1 MTEATETGTDLVVI
15 SDAAADKIKE
25 LLEQEDNAD
34 YALRFQ
40 VVGGGCAGFQYRLAF
55 DNEFAD
61 DDEIVMVSGIKVVV
75 DVLSARYVEGAT
87 VDYVESEM
95 GAGFKIDNPN
105 VQTTC
110 GCGSSHSF

>member
-1 MTEATETGTDLVVI
+1 MTEATETGTDLVEI
-15 SDAAADKIKE
+15 TEAAVGKIKE
-25 LLEQEDNAD
+25 LLAQEDNPD

-55 DNEFAD
+55 DDQFAD
-61 DDEIVMVSGIKVVV
+61 DDEIVTVSGIKVVV
-75 DVLSARYVEGAT
+75 DALSARYVEGAA

-105 VQTTC
+105 VERTC